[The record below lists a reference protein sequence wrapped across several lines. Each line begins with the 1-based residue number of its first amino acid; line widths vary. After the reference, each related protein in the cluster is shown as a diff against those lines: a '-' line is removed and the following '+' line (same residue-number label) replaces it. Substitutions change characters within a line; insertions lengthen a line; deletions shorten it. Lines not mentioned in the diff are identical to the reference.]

1 MFVGRVIGEVWASRK
16 VETMEGFRFLLVD
29 PLETASRPGKARVG
43 VVVAADNVGAGVGER
58 VIVAF
63 GRAARVA
70 LERGQDI
77 AVEAAVVGIVDDL
90 QSTEELRLSVSP
102 SSAAGS

>member
-16 VETMEGFRFLLVD
+16 VETLSGFRFLLVD

-43 VVVAADNVGAGVGER
+43 VVVAADNVGAGIGER

-70 LERGQDI
+70 LERGQDV
-77 AVEAAVVGIVDDL
+77 AVEAAVVGIVDEL
-90 QSTEELRLSVSP
+90 SSTEDLRLSVTP
-102 SSAAGS
+102 AGGTGA

>member
-1 MFVGRVIGEVWASRK
+1 MFVGRVIGEVWTTRK
-16 VETMEGFRFLLVD
+16 VETLEGFRLLLVD
-29 PLETASRPGKARVG
+29 PLEVETRPGPARVG
-43 VVVAADNVGAGVGER
+43 LVVAADNVGAGVGER
-58 VIVAF
+58 VVVAF

-90 QSTEELRLSVSP
+90 QAREALRLSATPPGV
-102 SSAAGS
+102 AGA

>member
-1 MFVGRVIGEVWASRK
+1 MFVGRVIGEVWASRQ
-16 VETMEGFRFLLVD
+16 VSTLAGFRLLLID
-29 PLETASRPGKARVG
+29 PLELEARPGKARVG

-77 AVEAAVVGIVDDL
+77 AVEAAVVGIVDDMTT
-90 QSTEELRLSVSP
+90 SEALRLSVTPPGGRAS
-102 SSAAGS
+102 

>member
-1 MFVGRVIGEVWASRK
+1 MFVGRVIGEIWATRK
-16 VETMEGFRFLLVD
+16 VETLEGFRLLLVD
-29 PLETASRPGKARVG
+29 PLESRTRPGKARVG
-43 VVVAADNVGAGVGER
+43 VVVAADNVGAGVGED

-77 AVEAAVVGIVDDL
+77 AVEAAVVGIVDRL
-90 QSTEELRLSVSP
+90 QSTEDLRLSVTPASR
-102 SSAAGS
+102 GER